1 VPEFRW
7 ILLGLGLLL
16 LSGIWLWGS
25 RRPTQARGHSELR
38 ESEPS
43 SNFSTTVVAE
53 DPMTMTLDAPSA
65 FTPSAFTPSAFPANP
80 IVREPSISPY
90 EPLRIS
96 ARQPAATPGVATP
109 GASTPGA
116 FDLPVMVEPA
126 VDSQILQVDDIHML
140 VESSAADPA
149 ASTTV
154 LSSEVRR
161 AGRAPVALVDEPV
174 PAAPPAAATSNSG
187 RFAVRAEPRPRE
199 SGPAPRTDT
208 SGRFSR
214 VRAPELKPVP
224 AKPIEL
230 QKIIAVRVCAVADTL
245 WDGTDL
251 ATALTGSDLVHGRYG
266 VFHRLH
272 TDGRSIFCVASL
284 VEPGSF
290 DPARMPEQRF
300 PGISIFAVL
309 PGPVDPVQTFEELM
323 AATRQLAQ
331 DLSGMMQDEKGG
343 PLSPQRAGNLREE
356 VVRFQQLLR
365 ADAAN

>member
-16 LSGIWLWGS
+16 LGGIWWWGS

-38 ESEPS
+38 EVEPS
-43 SNFSTTVVAE
+43 SNFSTTVIAE
-53 DPMTMTLDAPSA
+53 DSLTMTLDAPIPAAAA
-65 FTPSAFTPSAFPANP
+65 FSANP

-96 ARQPAATPGVATP
+96 THEPAATHGAAMHGAAMHGVVTPGVATP
-109 GASTPGA
+109 GE
-116 FDLPVMVEPA
+116 FDLPVMAEPA
-126 VDSQILQVDDIHML
+126 VDSQVLQIDDVQML
-140 VESSAADPA
+140 VASTTVDPA
-149 ASTTV
+149 ASTTL
-154 LSSEVRR
+154 LSSDAR
-161 AGRAPVALVDEPV
+161 L
-174 PAAPPAAATSNSG
+174 
-187 RFAVRAEPRPRE
+187 AEPRPRE
-199 SGPAPRTDT
+199 PGAAPRTDT

-214 VRAPELKPVP
+214 VRAPELKPEK
-224 AKPIEL
+224 AKPVEL
-230 QKIIAVRVCAVADTL
+230 QKIVAVRICAVAGTL

-272 TDGRSIFCVASL
+272 TDGRSIFCIASL

-309 PGPVDPVQTFEELM
+309 PGPVEPVQTFEEMM
-323 AATRQLAQ
+323 ATARQLAQ

-343 PLSPQRAGNLREE
+343 PLSPQRVGSLREE
-356 VVRFQQLLR
+356 VVRFQQLLQ
-365 ADAAN
+365 AEAAN